1 LEKEKWEKE
10 RLDKESLE
18 NERSVREIGDFD
30 GTVRVPFAKGNNGT
44 QRTLDSAVNFGPGEE
59 VEKPYGSVSR
69 ETAIVQDLKSQGSR
83 YIQPRIKHDEEHS
96 RGHRHDR

>member
-44 QRTLDSAVNFGPGEE
+44 QRTLDSAVNLWTRRRSGEALRFSKSRNGNCPRPQKPG
-59 VEKPYGSVSR
+59 VTIHPASHQAR
-69 ETAIVQDLKSQGSR
+69 
-83 YIQPRIKHDEEHS
+83 
-96 RGHRHDR
+96 